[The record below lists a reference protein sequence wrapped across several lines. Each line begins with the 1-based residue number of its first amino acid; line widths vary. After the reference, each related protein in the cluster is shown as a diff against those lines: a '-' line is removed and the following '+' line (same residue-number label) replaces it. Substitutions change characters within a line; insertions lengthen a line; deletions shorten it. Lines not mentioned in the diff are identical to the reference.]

1 MIGGSLKWP
10 LRAVFCDLDLDLCS
24 MCWQLRTSLWQS
36 LCVTDL
42 LSLVTGQFSFMQRRP
57 SSCVAADGV
66 EQYEKHSWRHRGDT
80 ESCTLAPS
88 YLATDQGDPCSQI
101 LKRHLGVAVGFWYRW
116 QDPYWIKEFLPCDSS
131 WPCWW
136 VQHGWTV
143 ANNTDLEEY
152 ISARLGWRL

>member
-1 MIGGSLKWP
+1 MTSKSCILWLGLGFVLDV
-10 LRAVFCDLDLDLCS
+10 LTVENLTVTIAVCIEH
-24 MCWQLRTSLWQS
+24 
-36 LCVTDL
+36 L

-101 LKRHLGVAVGFWYRW
+101 LKRHLGVAVGFWYWW
-116 QDPYWIKEFLPCDSS
+116 QDPYWIEEFLPCDSS

-136 VQHGWTV
+136 VQHGWAV
-143 ANNTDLEEY
+143 ASYIDLEEY
-152 ISARLGWRL
+152 IDARLGWRLKQDFF